1 MIKING
7 KEYNDLEIDFNM
19 VCELNA
25 MGVDVF
31 KYNRSPLSALRAYF
45 ALCSGLAEQPA
56 GEELE
61 AHIVNGGDISE
72 LSGAFVKHL
81 TESGFFKAMTAKAAQ
96 AAEKRSKAKAEAKSE

>member
-31 KYNRSPLSALRAYF
+31 KYN
-45 ALCSGLAEQPA
+45 
-56 GEELE
+56 
-61 AHIVNGGDISE
+61 
-72 LSGAFVKHL
+72 
-81 TESGFFKAMTAKAAQ
+81 
-96 AAEKRSKAKAEAKSE
+96 

>member
-31 KYNRSPLSALRAYF
+31 KYNKSPLSALRAYF
-45 ALCSGLAEQPA
+45 AICAGLDEQTAAPHRADEAEIIA
-56 GEELE
+56 ARGIELRFSSP
-61 AHIVNGGDISE
+61 V
-72 LSGAFVKHL
+72 
-81 TESGFFKAMTAKAAQ
+81 AQ
-96 AAEKRSKAKAEAKSE
+96 